1 MKKINYTLFG
11 LIIGLFALNGFRKS
25 VATRITINAPDSLVR
40 TWGVQPK
47 TNKKAEPAFTYYWYG
62 NNQVHHTD
70 GGFSGKLLHG
80 KYESTYPNG
89 QLKISGTFRYGIKNG
104 EWCQWYPDGKIKERM
119 IFSDGSLHGNYTLYT
134 YNPENVIVR
143 KFKHGNELTK
153 EKKKGND
160 TIQNKTRTHK
170 RNTTPDSA
178 AQSKRKLNK
187 ADSTRSR
194 DTAKSSQHSKIK
206 KTNKPKRSQ
215 SPKKRLPPKKN
226 KQDSVS
232 VKTPG
237 KN

>member
-62 NNQVHHTD
+62 NNQVHRTD

-80 KYESTYPNG
+80 QYESTYPNG
-89 QLKISGTFRYGIKNG
+89 QLKINGTFRYGIKNG
-104 EWCQWYPDGKIKERM
+104 EWVQWYPDGRIKERM
-119 IFSDGSLHGNYTLYT
+119 IFADGSLHGNYTQYT
-134 YNPENVIVR
+134 YNPEKVTIR

-153 EKKKGND
+153 DKKEGSD
-160 TIQNKTRTHK
+160 TIRNKTRKNKTNHS
-170 RNTTPDSA
+170 PDSLY
-178 AQSKRKLNK
+178 QRKQK
-187 ADSTRSR
+187 PHKSDSSRNR
-194 DTAKSSQHSKIK
+194 DTAKSPKKSK
-206 KTNKPKRSQ
+206 TENSNKPKKSQ
-215 SPKKRLPPKKN
+215 SPKKN
-226 KQDSVS
+226 EQDSVS
-232 VKTPG
+232 VKTPR